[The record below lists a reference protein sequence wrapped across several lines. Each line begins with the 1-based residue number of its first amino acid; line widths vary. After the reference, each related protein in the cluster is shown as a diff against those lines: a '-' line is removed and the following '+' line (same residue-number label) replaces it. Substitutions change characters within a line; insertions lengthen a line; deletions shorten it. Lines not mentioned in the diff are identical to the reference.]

1 MKKALLLLFLL
12 TPILHSN
19 IDEMIITEKVL
30 VIEKLSNWEILIKSI
45 IQVESRGDRLAV
57 GKTNDVGILQITPI
71 YVKEVN
77 RILGEEKFTLECR
90 TSIEKS
96 IEMFEIYQNYYNP
109 NKDINKAIKLHNPG
123 AGVWYKKK
131 VLNHYKI
138 ITELNEKI

>member
-1 MKKALLLLFLL
+1 MKKVVLLLFLL

-19 IDEMIITEKVL
+19 ADKKITKKVS

-45 IQVESRGDRLAV
+45 IQVESRGDRLAI
-57 GKTNDVGILQITPI
+57 GKTNDVGILQITPV

-77 RILGEEKFTLECR
+77 RIIGEEKFTLECR
-90 TSIEKS
+90 KSIEKS

-109 NKDINKAIKLHNPG
+109 KKDINKAIKLHNPG
-123 AGVWYKKK
+123 AGIWYKKK
-131 VLNHYKI
+131 VLNYYKI

>member
-12 TPILHSN
+12 TPILYSN
-19 IDEMIITEKVL
+19 TDEMIITEKVL

-45 IQVESRGDRLAV
+45 IQVESKGDRLAV

-77 RILGEEKFTLECR
+77 RIIGEEKYTLECR
-90 TSIEKS
+90 KSIEKS
-96 IEMFEIYQNYYNP
+96 IEMFEIYQSYYNP

-123 AGVWYKKK
+123 AGHWYKDK
-131 VLNHYKI
+131 VLSYYKEMQNI
-138 ITELNEKI
+138 Y